1 MSNSIFGFPLYE
13 QATPL
18 FTPSVFAAGNWSTQL
33 PMANVLD
40 RRLSRIA
47 RTVDTIGGSAT
58 VKVDLGVAR
67 PVGLLALLSP
77 NITKTSTPTVS
88 FVGASDSL
96 FASIVYN
103 SGSLQAWPTGVTAED
118 VIGPDGTPMNVWSVN
133 VPATPQS
140 ARYWQIQLVDT
151 GNADGHNDVAR
162 VIIAGAYRPT
172 RRISAGAKS
181 SLENDTVRTETDGG
195 ATLYKARATR
205 RVDTFSIANTPESE
219 ALTTI
224 RRMQHRLGTS
234 GPLFWVFDDADPYM
248 YERSFQ
254 GTLRQLGALEYPDSM
269 LYNTVGFEI
278 VEDL

>member
-1 MSNSIFGFPLYE
+1 VRFLVY
-13 QATPL
+13 
-18 FTPSVFAAGNWSTQL
+18 
-33 PMANVLD
+33 
-40 RRLSRIA
+40 
-47 RTVDTIGGSAT
+47 
-58 VKVDLGVAR
+58 
-67 PVGLLALLSP
+67 
-77 NITKTSTPTVS
+77 
-88 FVGASDSL
+88 SDS
-96 FASIVYN
+96 AYTVNTYN
-103 SGSLQAWPTGVTAED
+103 SGFLQAVPTGLTIED
-118 VIGPDGTPMNVWSVN
+118 LVQPGGSRMNLWQTHILSSVQ
-133 VPATPQS
+133 TQ
-140 ARYWQIQLVDT
+140 RYVAINIVDT
-151 GNADGHNDVAR
+151 ANADGHVDVAR

-205 RVDTFSIANTPESE
+205 RVDTFSVANTPESE